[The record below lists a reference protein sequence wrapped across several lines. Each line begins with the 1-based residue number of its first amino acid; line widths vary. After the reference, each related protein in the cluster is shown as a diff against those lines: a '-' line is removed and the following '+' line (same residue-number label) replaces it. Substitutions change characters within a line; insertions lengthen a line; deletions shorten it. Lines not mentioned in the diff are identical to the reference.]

1 MKNGIFA
8 EVCCGSAD
16 DAILAAQAGAD
27 RIELNTAL
35 QFGGLTPS
43 PGEFSLVRE
52 RVKIPVLCMLR
63 TRPGGFCYTDAE
75 FETILRDA
83 RYFLEN
89 GADGVVFGF
98 LRQDGTVD
106 TARCRELTEL
116 ADGREAVFHR
126 AFDVCRDPIRA
137 IDALAELGVKRILT
151 SGGRPSAEE
160 GIGALRRFVEHAA
173 GRIEILAG
181 GGVRR
186 HNFEKILR
194 ETGCRQ
200 VHFTCHRDEQDT
212 SAAGNPRLSFNAP
225 PPPDE
230 STFRIVD
237 RAPLEE
243 FLRRIEAYGQQPGTA
258 TP

>member
-1 MKNGIFA
+1 MKNGIVA

-27 RIELNTAL
+27 RIELNMAL

-43 PGEFSLVRE
+43 PGEFLIVRE

-63 TRPGGFCYTDAE
+63 PRPGGFCYTDAE
-75 FETILRDA
+75 FETILSDA
-83 RYFLEN
+83 RYFLEH

-98 LRQDGTVD
+98 LRRDGTVD
-106 TARCRELTEL
+106 TERCRLL
-116 ADGREAVFHR
+116 AEIASGREAVFHR
-126 AFDVCRDPIRA
+126 AFDVCRNPLTA
-137 IDALAELGVKRILT
+137 IDELSALGVCRILT
-151 SGGRPSAEE
+151 SGGKPSAEE
-160 GIGALRRFVEHAA
+160 GIGEIGRFVEYAA
-173 GRIEILAG
+173 GRLEILAG

-186 HNFEKILR
+186 HNFERILR
-194 ETGCRQ
+194 ETGCHQ
-200 VHFTCHRDEQDT
+200 IHFTCHRDEPDG
-212 SAAGNPRLSFNAP
+212 SAAGNPLLSFNAP

-237 RAPLEE
+237 RGPLED
-243 FLRRIEAYGQQPGTA
+243 FLRRIEAYGQPADTN